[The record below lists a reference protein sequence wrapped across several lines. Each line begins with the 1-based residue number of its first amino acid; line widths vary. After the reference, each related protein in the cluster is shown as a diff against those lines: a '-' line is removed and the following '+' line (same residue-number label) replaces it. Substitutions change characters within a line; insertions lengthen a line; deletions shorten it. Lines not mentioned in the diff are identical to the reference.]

1 MAKNDTN
8 QSAAPLP
15 ADAATLPTDAA
26 FEMTLD
32 EFCMR
37 MSDRKVDGRVELIH
51 GFAFTERKAGHVKDT
66 EANFNKRFVEFAN
79 KPV

>member
-8 QSAAPLP
+8 GSATPVS
-15 ADAATLPTDAA
+15 DGTEI
-26 FEMTLD
+26 EMTLD
-32 EFCMR
+32 EFCLR

-51 GFAFTERKAGHVKDT
+51 GFAFTERKAGHVKDA
-66 EANFNKRFVEFAN
+66 ESNFKARFVAFAN